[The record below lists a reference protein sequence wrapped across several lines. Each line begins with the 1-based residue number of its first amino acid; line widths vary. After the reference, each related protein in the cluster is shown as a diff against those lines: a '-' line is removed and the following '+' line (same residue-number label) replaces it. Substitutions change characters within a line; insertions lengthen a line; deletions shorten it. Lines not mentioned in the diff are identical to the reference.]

1 MAEII
6 DFQQEKLSRMSTGE
20 LILSVNRKLRRLDT
34 NLHKVKVP
42 EPKQTSVRSSW
53 FGGVVFG
60 VVVGMALAAI
70 VNSSK

>member
-1 MAEII
+1 MGEII

-42 EPKQTSVRSSW
+42 EPKQTPGRSSW

-60 VVVGMALAAI
+60 VVVGMVI
-70 VNSSK
+70 VSIANSTK